1 MSAEIKDLSP
11 KHVWGYFYDLT
22 QIPRPTGHMEAVTRF
37 MISFG
42 KGLGL
47 ETLQDEVGNV
57 LIRKPATPGMEGRKT
72 VTLQSHLDMVPQK
85 NSSVKHDFEKD
96 PIDAYIDG
104 DWVTARE
111 TTLGADNGMGAALA
125 MAVLADNSL
134 RHGPIEALFTIDEE
148 QGMDGA
154 FGLKPHFLQGDIL
167 LNCDSEKEGELFVG
181 CAGGANVNVSFQ
193 FKEDTYIPEGDVA
206 VKVSLSGLKGGHS
219 GVDIHLG
226 RANANKLIFRFLKEA
241 VCDYGAR
248 LSSVAGGS
256 LPNAIPRE
264 AFAVITIPGD
274 NVESL
279 WELVA
284 DYQDMFRTEYMG
296 VEDQIDFVAE
306 MVELPS
312 TLIPE
317 EIQDDLINA
326 IEGCQ
331 NGVISMLHDFPGTI
345 ESSSNL
351 AIVKTSDELIE
362 VKILVRSSSE
372 SRRDSVCSSLESV
385 FALAGAKVEESGH
398 YNGWQPNIN
407 SPILNLMK
415 STYLDLFGKEPEV
428 KVMHAGLECGIIQGA
443 YPDMDMVLVTNAGN
457 KEMFQDCIMLN
468 IIRKYF
474 PVNYHP
480 ADVLPENPLS
490 YSLLKRLCGELE
502 NGENNNRST
511 SLRGRWKRNVVSRRK
526 HSDKKYSY
534 RISAAVDRPS
544 DHHSFMRAVSG
555 RTYVMEQQ
563 NIGIAP
569 LFVQVFHNNMTDGIS
584 EISFTYDAGNFYVSF
599 TEGEV
604 IHKLP
609 VGFGR
614 AADGCVDLHGEHY
627 LVATL
632 GEFARDEN
640 DIPVLKLEITFIEE
654 CVKRKAHIFF
664 HEDDKIEIRW
674 NETPGKKMILA
685 GLSSITEE
693 LSGNFLYNSL
703 LGDHNITTELLHR
716 LMKQTIEP
724 VIRGYLK
731 RPKETDSIDTDE

>member
-1 MSAEIKDLSP
+1 MSTILSLAP
-11 KHVWGYFYDLT
+11 QNVWKHFYSLT
-22 QIPRPTGHMEAVTRF
+22 QIPRPSGHMEKITEF
-37 MISFG
+37 LLGFG

-47 ETLQDEVGNV
+47 ESFVDEAGNV
-57 LIRKPATPGMEGRKT
+57 IIRKPATPGMENRKG
-72 VTLQSHLDMVPQK
+72 VILQAHMDMVPQK
-85 NSSVKHDFEKD
+85 NSSVKHDFLTD

-104 DWVTARE
+104 DWVKARE
-111 TTLGADNGMGAALA
+111 TTLGADNGMGAAFA
-125 MAVLADNSL
+125 MAVLADKTL
-134 RHGPIEALFTIDEE
+134 THGPLEALFTINEE
-148 QGMDGA
+148 VGMDGA
-154 FGLKPHFLQGDIL
+154 VGLKPGFLKGEIL
-167 LNCDSEKEGELFVG
+167 LNCDSEEEGELFVG
-181 CAGGANVNVSFQ
+181 CAGGADLNVSMQ

-206 VKVSLSGLKGGHS
+206 VKISLTGLKGGHS

-331 NGVISMLHDFPGTI
+331 NGVISMLHDFPGTV

-443 YPDMDMVLVTNAGN
+443 YPDMDMVSIGPDLEYPHSPDERV
-457 KEMFQDCIMLN
+457 N
-468 IIRKYF
+468 I
-474 PVNYHP
+474 
-480 ADVLPENPLS
+480 
-490 YSLLKRLCGELE
+490 
-502 NGENNNRST
+502 
-511 SLRGRWKRNVVSRRK
+511 
-526 HSDKKYSY
+526 HS
-534 RISAAVDRPS
+534 
-544 DHHSFMRAVSG
+544 
-555 RTYVMEQQ
+555 
-563 NIGIAP
+563 
-569 LFVQVFHNNMTDGIS
+569 VQKIWEFIT
-584 EISFTYDAGNFYVSF
+584 
-599 TEGEV
+599 
-604 IHKLP
+604 
-609 VGFGR
+609 
-614 AADGCVDLHGEHY
+614 
-627 LVATL
+627 ATL
-632 GEFARDEN
+632 ER
-640 DIPVLKLEITFIEE
+640 I
-654 CVKRKAHIFF
+654 
-664 HEDDKIEIRW
+664 
-674 NETPGKKMILA
+674 
-685 GLSSITEE
+685 
-693 LSGNFLYNSL
+693 
-703 LGDHNITTELLHR
+703 
-716 LMKQTIEP
+716 
-724 VIRGYLK
+724 
-731 RPKETDSIDTDE
+731 